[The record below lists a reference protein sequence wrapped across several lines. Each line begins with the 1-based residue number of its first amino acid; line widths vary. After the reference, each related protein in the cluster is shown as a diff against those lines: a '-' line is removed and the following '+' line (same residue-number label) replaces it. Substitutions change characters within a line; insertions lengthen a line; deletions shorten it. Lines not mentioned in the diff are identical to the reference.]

1 MRSPQISEGT
11 KTLSRSPW
19 RDNPP
24 ARHLARDMASSE
36 RNLVAFA
43 RHICGDAMPRTYYL
57 RRYRGQARRAPRR
70 MHQVRPQ
77 GPLSRPQANR
87 EIRAQGQ
94 PNEMARD
101 AKRGL
106 PEAGYY
112 GAS

>member
-43 RHICGDAMPRTYYL
+43 WQY
-57 RRYRGQARRAPRR
+57 
-70 MHQVRPQ
+70 
-77 GPLSRPQANR
+77 
-87 EIRAQGQ
+87 
-94 PNEMARD
+94 
-101 AKRGL
+101 
-106 PEAGYY
+106 
-112 GAS
+112 